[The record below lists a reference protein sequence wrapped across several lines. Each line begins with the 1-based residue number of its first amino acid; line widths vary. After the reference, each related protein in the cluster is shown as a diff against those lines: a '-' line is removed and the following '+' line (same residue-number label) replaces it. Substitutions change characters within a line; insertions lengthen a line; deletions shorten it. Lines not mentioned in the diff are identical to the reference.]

1 MPLPEAGRKG
11 RCPGAEWRRA
21 RRSWTGA
28 HGSGQQGPALG
39 LSARQRGLA
48 ASGCGRR
55 RAERKAGGNGEGRQ
69 SLKKFGSQGCLLSR
83 RLVTQGVQ
91 VLGEGGG
98 RLEERRRPKVPGGG
112 AQGPAALAGGGGSAD
127 LVPGGPAGPSSPGF
141 RRAGGRVSGSE
152 ERRGG
157 GWPRAGVKQPNMG
170 AAEEGEGCSG
180 APGLQCSPAVPRSG
194 NVYLEAGRQQNTWP
208 WAPWSLLL
216 YFFKHS
222 TLFAKFISHFTVSFR
237 GP

>member
-83 RLVTQGVQ
+83 RLGTQGVQ

-170 AAEEGEGCSG
+170 AAGEGEGCSG
-180 APGLQCSPAVPRSG
+180 APGPSVLTSRFPVWERLPGGWPSTEHLALGSVEPPPLLFQTFNSLRQ
-194 NVYLEAGRQQNTWP
+194 VY
-208 WAPWSLLL
+208 
-216 YFFKHS
+216 
-222 TLFAKFISHFTVSFR
+222 
-237 GP
+237 